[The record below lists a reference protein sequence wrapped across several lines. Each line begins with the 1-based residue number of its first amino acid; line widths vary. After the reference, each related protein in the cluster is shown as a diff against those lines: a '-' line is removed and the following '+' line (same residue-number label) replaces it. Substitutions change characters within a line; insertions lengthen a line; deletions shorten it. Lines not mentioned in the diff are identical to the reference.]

1 MPLVKQAVWRT
12 SESEKPA
19 PRQSV
24 RYFSSL
30 FLCSGRLFF
39 WWILMLWPYAEVYTT
54 DLSVQ
59 TYPVSLPFLPHP
71 PPTLRSTVT
80 NRLLWDPS
88 SAPTILVGLKH
99 PPTPDQDSYLDTFY
113 SHRPH
118 TAPLC
123 ALNLPP
129 PPLFPSLFGWSFVC
143 WTGLPH
149 LLYRLLISYSLWKS
163 LHLLLPQINRKICYN
178 NLKSWGSYQN

>member
-1 MPLVKQAVWRT
+1 MPLVKKAVWRT

-19 PRQSV
+19 PRRSV

-30 FLCSGRLFF
+30 FFFCSGRLF
-39 WWILMLWPYAEVYTT
+39 WWILMLWPYAEGYTT

-59 TYPVSLPFLPHP
+59 TYPVCLPFLPHP
-71 PPTLRSTVT
+71 PPPTLCSTVT

-129 PPLFPSLFGWSFVC
+129 PHRFPRCLAEALCAGLDYLIYYTTYWLATACGSLYIFFY
-143 WTGLPH
+143 H
-149 LLYRLLISYSLWKS
+149 K
-163 LHLLLPQINRKICYN
+163 
-178 NLKSWGSYQN
+178 